1 MKIKLDINATP
12 KELRAFFGMPDFE
25 PLQKEW
31 LVYLREKMKQGMEN
45 FDPAALLSNPAG
57 SFKMFEEMQKAFWQQ
72 YAMRAGEKT
81 GEGA

>member
-31 LVYLREKMKQGMEN
+31 LIYLREKMKQGMEN
-45 FDPAALLSNPAG
+45 FDPATLLSNPAG

-72 YAMRAGEKT
+72 YGQQHASEKS
-81 GEGA
+81 